1 MMGGL
6 SARLRGFVTV
16 ICALIGLVAFAAPG
30 TSQSFPS
37 RPITLVVPFAA
48 GGPTD
53 TLARILAERMAADLR
68 ATIVVENVVG
78 ASGSIAGARVAR
90 ATPDGTTITIGHWG
104 THVLNGAIYKL
115 SYDVLADFEPIALVA
130 SGPQLIV
137 GRKTLEAGNLKE
149 LIAWLKDNPNKA
161 SAGTAGAGS
170 GAHVAGVFF
179 KTRTGTEFQFV
190 PYRGAGPAMIDLVA
204 GQIDLMFDQASNS
217 LPQIKNG
224 TIKAFAVTSPTRL
237 AAAPDIPTVDEAGL
251 PGLYISYW
259 HGIMG
264 AEEHAQ
270 GRPRAAQRGNRGRAR
285 RSKGPS
291 ALCGARSGNPA
302 TRAAGSGRT
311 RSVPERRD
319 RQVVAY
325 REDRRHKGG
334 IGRGINFLA
343 GLMQPA
349 SFFITRASL
358 RCEITIGS

>member
-137 GRKTLEAGNLKE
+137 GRKTLEAGSLKE

-259 HGIMG
+259 HGLWAPKNTPRDVLERLNAAIVAALADPKVRQRF
-264 AEEHAQ
+264 AELGQEIP
-270 GRPRAAQRGNRGRAR
+270 PREQQAPAALAAFQ
-285 RSKGPS
+285 S
-291 ALCGARSGNPA
+291 A
-302 TRAAGSGRT
+302 
-311 RSVPERRD
+311 
-319 RQVVAY
+319 
-325 REDRRHKGG
+325 
-334 IGRGINFLA
+334 
-343 GLMQPA
+343 
-349 SFFITRASL
+349 
-358 RCEITIGS
+358 EIDKWWRIVKIADIKAE